1 MAPDQL
7 RTRAQNTQELV
18 FQSKPRGLQPD
29 HTAASS
35 NEPRRRQRDHRGRQ
49 RHHRHQQRH
58 HQINSDTTDINS
70 DIIEVD
76 SDITGINSDTTAVVK
91 CVRHQHSTM
100 SDAESTPLQ
109 PDRPGEDHPF
119 AVDAPFEPAGDQP
132 DAIEELVAGY
142 ESGMTEQTLLG
153 VTGSGKTNTVSW
165 VVEEVDQPTLVIAH
179 NKTLAAQLYEEF
191 RELFPDNAV
200 EYFVSY
206 YDYYQPEAYVEQTD
220 TYIDKD
226 MSINEEIERLRH
238 SATRSLLTRDDVI
251 VVASVSAIYGLGDP
265 GNYRELALELTTDQ
279 RIDRDELLA
288 RLVDLNYE
296 RNDVDFQQGS
306 FRVRG
311 DTVEIFPMYGR
322 YAVRV
327 EFWGDEIDRLL
338 KIDTLSGEVQSTEP
352 AALIHPA
359 EHYSIP
365 DTTLEQAIGEIEEL
379 MEERVR
385 HFEREGDLVAAQRIE
400 ERTTFDIEMLQ
411 ETGYCSGI
419 ENYSVHMSDRESG
432 EAPYTLLDYFPE
444 DFLCVVDES
453 HVTLPQIKGQ
463 FAGDKS
469 RKDSLVENG
478 FRLPTAYD
486 NRPLTF
492 EEFEKKTDRTLYVS
506 ATPGD
511 YELDASEQV
520 VEQIVRPTY
529 LVDPA
534 IETAPAT
541 GQIDDLTERIDD
553 RIDRGER
560 TLVTTLTK
568 RMAEDLTDYLD
579 ESGVNVAYM
588 HDETDTLERHELI
601 RDLRLGE
608 IDVLVGI
615 NLLREGLDIPEVS
628 LVAILDAD
636 QEGFLRSETTLVQ
649 TMGRAARNVNGEVVL
664 YADKRTDAMEAAIE
678 ETQRR
683 RQIQREFNAEHGNEP
698 TTIEKAIG
706 ETNLPGS
713 KTDTDGVASE
723 EPTTDDEA
731 ARQIEQLEDRMQAAA
746 NNLEFE
752 LAADIRD
759 RIRELR
765 QEFNLDGGDEGV
777 APETEPEF

>member
-1 MAPDQL
+1 
-7 RTRAQNTQELV
+7 
-18 FQSKPRGLQPD
+18 
-29 HTAASS
+29 
-35 NEPRRRQRDHRGRQ
+35 
-49 RHHRHQQRH
+49 
-58 HQINSDTTDINS
+58 
-70 DIIEVD
+70 
-76 SDITGINSDTTAVVK
+76 
-91 CVRHQHSTM
+91 M
-100 SDAESTPLQ
+100 SDSGGPLS
-109 PDRPGEDHPF
+109 PDRPD
-119 AVDAPFEPAGDQP
+119 VDRDFRVEAPFEPAGDQP
-132 DAIEELVAGY
+132 DAIEGLA
-142 ESGMTEQTLLG
+142 SGFRQGMDKQTLLG

-165 VVEEVDQPTLVIAH
+165 VVEEIQKPTLIIAH

-226 MSINEEIERLRH
+226 ASINDEIDRLRH

-265 GNYRELALELTTDQ
+265 RNYVDMSLRLEQ
-279 RIDRDELLA
+279 GEAIDRDELLG

-296 RNDVDFQQGS
+296 RNDVDFTQGT

-311 DTVEIFPMYGR
+311 DTVEIYPMYGR
-322 YAVRV
+322 YALRV
-327 EFWGDEIDRLL
+327 EFWGDEIDRLRKL
-338 KIDTLSGEVQSTEP
+338 DPLDGEVKSEEP

-365 DTTLEQAIGEIEEL
+365 EQRLERAVDEIRDL
-379 MEERVR
+379 LSDRIR
-385 HFEREGDLVAAQRIE
+385 YFERQGDMVAAQRIE
-400 ERTTFDIEMLQ
+400 ERTTFDLEMME

-419 ENYSVHMSDRESG
+419 ENYSVHLSDRETG
-432 EAPYTLLDYFPE
+432 EAPYTLLDYFPD
-444 DFLCVVDES
+444 DFLTVVDES
-453 HVTLPQIKGQ
+453 HQTIPQIRGQ

-469 RKDSLVENG
+469 RKESLVGNG
-478 FRLPTAYD
+478 FRLPTAFD

-492 EEFEKKTDRTLYVS
+492 EEFEKKTDQTLYVS
-506 ATPGD
+506 ATPSD
-511 YELDASEQV
+511 YERDGSAQV

-534 IETAPAT
+534 IEVADAESQVP
-541 GQIDDLTERIDD
+541 DL
-553 RIDRGER
+553 IDRLETLPDDER
-560 TLVTTLTK
+560 ALVTTLTK
-568 RMAEDLTDYLD
+568 RMAEDLTEYLEEAGTD
-579 ESGVNVAYM
+579 VAYM

-601 RDLRLGE
+601 RSLRLGE
-608 IDVLVGI
+608 IDTLVGI

-649 TMGRAARNVNGEVVL
+649 TMGRAARNVNGTVVL
-664 YADKRTDAMEAAIE
+664 YADEPSSAMEAAIE

-683 RQIQREFNAEHGNEP
+683 REIQQSYNEEHGHEP

-713 KTDTDGVASE
+713 KTDTEGASE
-723 EPTTDDEA
+723 FEPEDAEDAARVIDDLETRMQEA
-731 ARQIEQLEDRMQAAA
+731 AE
-746 NNLEFE
+746 NLEFE

-759 RIRELR
+759 RIREVR
-765 QEFNLDGGDEGV
+765 EEYEMDHNDGGV
-777 APETEPEF
+777 PAPGPEEF

>member
-1 MAPDQL
+1 
-7 RTRAQNTQELV
+7 
-18 FQSKPRGLQPD
+18 
-29 HTAASS
+29 
-35 NEPRRRQRDHRGRQ
+35 
-49 RHHRHQQRH
+49 
-58 HQINSDTTDINS
+58 
-70 DIIEVD
+70 
-76 SDITGINSDTTAVVK
+76 
-91 CVRHQHSTM
+91 M
-100 SDAESTPLQ
+100 SDANSGPLS
-109 PDRPGEDHPF
+109 PDRPDAQKPF
-119 AVDAPFEPAGDQP
+119 RVDAPFEPAGDQP
-132 DAIEELVAGY
+132 DAIEQLVDGY
-142 ESGMTEQTLLG
+142 RSGMTEQTLLG

-165 VVEEVDQPTLVIAH
+165 VVEEVQEPTLVIAH

-191 RELFPDNAV
+191 RNLFPDNAV

-226 MSINEEIERLRH
+226 ASINDEIDRLRH

-265 GNYRELALELTTDQ
+265 RNYVEMAMRLEVGDEVG
-279 RIDRDELLA
+279 RDELLA

-296 RNDVDFQQGS
+296 RNDVDFTQGT

-327 EFWGDEIDRLL
+327 ELWGDEIDRMM
-338 KIDTLSGEVQSTEP
+338 KIDTMQGEVVSEEP
-352 AALIHPA
+352 AVLVHPA

-365 DTTLEQAIGEIEEL
+365 EERL
-379 MEERVR
+379 QNAMEEIREDMADRVR
-385 HFEREGDLVAAQRIE
+385 YFERKGDAIAAQRIE
-400 ERTTFDIEMLQ
+400 ERTTFDLEMMQ

-419 ENYSVHMSDRESG
+419 ENYSLYLSDRESG
-432 EAPYTLLDYFPE
+432 EAPYTLLDYFPD
-444 DFLCVVDES
+444 DFLCVIDES
-453 HVTLPQIKGQ
+453 HQTLPQIKGQ

-486 NRPLTF
+486 NRPLTY
-492 EEFEKKTDRTLYVS
+492 EEFFEKTDKRLYVS

-511 YELDASEQV
+511 YEREHSERIA
-520 VEQIVRPTY
+520 EQIVRPTH

-534 IETAPAT
+534 VEVAPAT
-541 GQIDDLTERIDD
+541 GQVDDLMD
-553 RIDRGER
+553 RIDER
-560 TLVTTLTK
+560 VERDERVLVTTLTK
-568 RMAEDLTDYLD
+568 RMAEDLTEYLE
-579 ESGVNVAYM
+579 ESGVDVAYM
-588 HDETDTLERHELI
+588 HDETDTLERHELV
-601 RDLRLGE
+601 RSLRLGE

-636 QEGFLRSETTLVQ
+636 QEGFLRSETMLVQ

-664 YADKRTDAMEAAIE
+664 YADDPSDAMESAID

-683 RQIQREFNAEHGNEP
+683 RRIQQEYNEEHGFTP
-698 TTIEKAIG
+698 TTIDKEVG

-713 KTDTDGVASE
+713 KTDTGGISTAD
-723 EPTTDDEA
+723 EPEDAEA
-731 ARQIEQLEDRMQAAA
+731 AAAQIQRLEERMQEAA

-759 RIRELR
+759 RIRDLR
-765 QEFNLDGGDEGV
+765 QEFDELEAQDEGI
-777 APETEPEF
+777 EPEPDPDF

>member
-1 MAPDQL
+1 VSD
-7 RTRAQNTQELV
+7 R
-18 FQSKPRGLQPD
+18 
-29 HTAASS
+29 
-35 NEPRRRQRDHRGRQ
+35 
-49 RHHRHQQRH
+49 
-58 HQINSDTTDINS
+58 NS
-70 DIIEVD
+70 
-76 SDITGINSDTTAVVK
+76 G
-91 CVRHQHSTM
+91 
-100 SDAESTPLQ
+100 PLS
-109 PDRPGEDHPF
+109 PDRPDADRPF
-119 AVDAPFEPAGDQP
+119 RVEAPFDPAGDQP
-132 DAIEELVAGY
+132 EAIESLVAGFEREGY
-142 ESGMTEQTLLG
+142 DEQTLLG

-165 VVEEVDQPTLVIAH
+165 AIEQLQLPTLVIAH

-226 MSINEEIERLRH
+226 ASINDEIDRLRH

-265 GNYRELALELTTDQ
+265 DNYVEMAKRLEVGQ

-288 RLVDLNYE
+288 DLVDLNYE
-296 RNDVDFQQGS
+296 RNDVDFTQGT

-311 DTVEIFPMYGR
+311 DTVEIYPMYGR

-327 EFWGDEIDRLL
+327 EMWGDEIDRLMKL
-338 KIDTLSGEVQSTEP
+338 DPLEGEVKSHEP

-365 DTTLEQAIGEIEEL
+365 DRRLETAIEEIR
-379 MEERVR
+379 EDTNSRVR
-385 HFEREGDLVAAQRIE
+385 YFERQGDAVAAQRIE
-400 ERTTFDIEMLQ
+400 ERTTFDIEMLE

-419 ENYSVHMSDRESG
+419 ENYSVYLSDRAPG
-432 EAPYTLLDYFPE
+432 DPPYTLLDYFPD
-444 DFLCVVDES
+444 DFLCVIDES
-453 HVTLPQIKGQ
+453 HQTVPQIGGQ
-463 FAGDKS
+463 YESDKS

-492 EEFEKKTDRTLYVS
+492 EEFEERTGRTLYVS

-511 YELDASEQV
+511 YEREHSAQV
-520 VEQIVRPTY
+520 VEQIVRPTH

-534 IETAPAT
+534 VEVAPAT
-541 GQIDDLTERIDD
+541 GQVEDLLARIDD
-553 RIDRGER
+553 RVDRDER
-560 TLVTTLTK
+560 VLVTTLTK
-568 RMAEDLTDYLD
+568 RMAEDLTEYLA
-579 ESGVNVAYM
+579 EAGVDVEYM
-588 HDETDTLERHELI
+588 HDETDTLERHELV
-601 RDLRLGE
+601 RALRLGD

-628 LVAILDAD
+628 LVGILDAD

-664 YADKRTDAMEAAIE
+664 YADKVSGAMEAAIE
-678 ETQRR
+678 ETRR
-683 RQIQREFNAEHGNEP
+683 RREIQREYNEQHDLEP
-698 TTIEKAIG
+698 TTIDKPVG

-713 KTDTDGVASE
+713 ETDTGSVAGADPGDAE
-723 EPTTDDEA
+723 DA
-731 ARQIEQLEDRMQAAA
+731 ARLITELEERMQQAAD
-746 NNLEFE
+746 NLEFE

-765 QEFNLDGGDEGV
+765 AEHDLDGAGEDGV
-777 APETEPEF
+777 PEPVPDPGSERRF